1 VILRQLEKPLT
12 NVFLWFF
19 KWAQK
24 FYKPIPFYDNFFFRN
39 LKGTPHQK
47 PAQLVTLAIQW
58 WCGKHYKTTVQDLR
72 YSVETYATKL
82 YKKGVLSE
90 NDKLLI
96 SEGKQYIVTT
106 FVTYLSGSFHS
117 DKVAQQS
124 YNKPNLSEK
133 DEPVQISFGK
143 LLHSAETKQKPE
155 TPETA
160 PTTTTTTTNSTIG
173 IIDTKC
179 ESDSDNTDSISESNN
194 STDNDDTNSSSNSE
208 NNEEKPTTKPQNQ
221 QQKKRKRIVRNW
233 NTVLL

>member
-160 PTTTTTTTNSTIG
+160 PTTTTTTNSTIG